1 MHMRN
6 FLPAFGMTTGLAIH
20 SGWWTSLMN
29 PACSSFSISRWM
41 NSWHSRNCFWTF
53 YLTDLT
59 PGRIASRCSITSLGT
74 PGMSEGCHAK
84 ISTFAQRKVTSVS
97 SYLAPRPPS
106 MRAVWE
112 GLAPI
117 YTIFMETCPA
127 LLCAAVPPEVDVE
140 ASGLPAVFISAS
152 RGPELMVGAPWV
164 HSSCSWSGSW
174 NPPAVMV

>member
-20 SGWWTSLMN
+20 SGWWTCLMN
-29 PACSSFSISRWM
+29 PACSSFSISRRM

-97 SYLAPRPPS
+97 SYLAPRPPP
-106 MRAVWE
+106 MRAIWE

-117 YTIFMETCPA
+117 CTIFVETCSA
-127 LLCAAVPPEVDVE
+127 LLCVVVPPEVDVE

-152 RGPELMVGAPWV
+152 RGPELMAGAPWV
-164 HSSCSWSGSW
+164 HSSCS
-174 NPPAVMV
+174 